1 MSHFALIPGALEAVP
16 THTWIAAED
25 VFERPVSRADL
36 RAALKRAEINVK
48 ALRARLNPDA

>member
-1 MSHFALIPGALEAVP
+1 MSHFDLIPGALEAVP
-16 THTWIAAED
+16 THTWIVAED